1 VNLSEWLDGFKDLHK
16 RAKSRTL
23 DAKDL
28 ATYQAA
34 REELAGVLV
43 STQRLSLQPG
53 QKARRTLRAAR
64 ALQVDIDIGSRTMR
78 GLTQQVSAGG
88 FGALLCPW
96 PQLGESVQVALRLP
110 GGEMVKATARVVE
123 VHEQGGN
130 ARVSFEFVR
139 LGEAEVE
146 RLETFVFDAVL
157 EQFQGP

>member
-1 VNLSEWLDGFKDLHK
+1 VNLSEWLNGFKDLHE

-28 ATYQAA
+28 ATYHAA

-43 STQRLSLQPG
+43 SAQRLSLQPG
-53 QKARRTLRAAR
+53 QKARRALGTAR
-64 ALQVDIDIGSRTMR
+64 ALQVDIEFGSRTMR

-88 FGALLCPW
+88 FAALLSPW
-96 PQLGESVQVALRLP
+96 PLRGESVQVALRLP
-110 GGEMVKATARVVE
+110 GSEMVKATARVVE
-123 VHEQGGN
+123 VREQGGN
-130 ARVSFEFVR
+130 ARVSFEFVN

-146 RLETFVFDAVL
+146 RLEMFVFDAVL